1 MSCVVSEYDL
11 TDLGGLNLLRAI
23 RFSHPDLPFVLAPR
37 EGSELLASE
46 AVAMGVSGYIS
57 QSATTETILSR
68 IQTSLHQESTLFDE
82 ESTNRYQRLIEMAP
96 APINIFDE
104 NGDTIWGNDAVLELL
119 GLDTR
124 DELIGRSVFE
134 FIHPDDRSLA
144 RRELEIVIEAKSS
157 VGPTRMKL
165 LRPDDQVRH
174 IQIATAVGTYRGE
187 DIGQAIII
195 DATEREAL
203 HRQLTVLSTWLR
215 HNIRNKMN
223 IVHGIAGNLRDE
235 HGDPIEKS
243 AVRIQSNVEQLL
255 AQADREQ
262 EIADLLVNPPD
273 TVPFDIVSVIEAT
286 IQESQSAYPQATID
300 VGQCEP
306 TEVRAAPQFSE
317 ALGELFEN
325 AIEHNDAETPTVSVD
340 VDQSESSSVRI
351 HVRDDGPG
359 IPDVERA
366 VLRSD
371 HSIDQLNHG
380 SGLGLLFVYSVV
392 AQSNGSLQFS
402 ENDPRG
408 SVVTIALPTHTDG

>member
-1 MSCVVSEYDL
+1 
-11 TDLGGLNLLRAI
+11 
-23 RFSHPDLPFVLAPR
+23 
-37 EGSELLASE
+37 
-46 AVAMGVSGYIS
+46 MGVSGYIS

>member
-1 MSCVVSEYDL
+1 
-11 TDLGGLNLLRAI
+11 
-23 RFSHPDLPFVLAPR
+23 
-37 EGSELLASE
+37 
-46 AVAMGVSGYIS
+46 MGVNGYVP
-57 QSATTETILSR
+57 QSASTETILSR
-68 IQTSLHQESTLFDE
+68 IRTSLHQESTLFDE

-104 NGDTIWGNDAVLELL
+104 NGETIWGNDAVLELL
-119 GLDTR
+119 GLDAR

-134 FIHPDDRSLA
+134 FIHPDDRSVA
-144 RRELEIVIEAKSS
+144 RRELETVIEEKSS

-165 LRPDDQVRH
+165 LRPDEQVRH

-235 HGDPIEKS
+235 HGDPIEES
-243 AVRIQSNVEQLL
+243 AARIQSNIDQLL

-262 EIADLLVNPPD
+262 EIADLLVNPPTPVSFD
-273 TVPFDIVSVIEAT
+273 TSSVIDST
-286 IQESQSAYPQATID
+286 IQEYRSEYPQATIE
-300 VGQCEP
+300 GIQCES
-306 TEVRAAPQFSE
+306 TEVRAVPQFPE
-317 ALGELFEN
+317 ALGELLEN
-325 AIEHNDAETPTVSVD
+325 AIEHNDTEPPAVSVD
-340 VDQSESSSVRI
+340 VDRSTSSGVRI

-359 IPDVERA
+359 IPDVEQE
-366 VLRSD
+366 VLRPD
-371 HSIDQLNHG
+371 RSIDQLNHG
-380 SGLGLLFVYSVV
+380 SGLGLLFVHSVV
-392 AQSNGSLQFS
+392 TQSNGSLQFS

-408 SVVTIALPTHTDG
+408 SVITITLPTHTED